1 MKLSRHQLRQMI
13 LEALLSEAEGDEDAP
28 EEETPTD
35 EPTTDEP
42 TTDEPAEGGDTAK
55 TGAESTDD
63 SGEEDPASK
72 EEGGEQNK
80 DKESDKYNR
89 SISAVDIELQD
100 VLTDIEGAAIEKAA
114 AAEKFAQKSNEALR
128 HQFIRFLF
136 EAEESTPALDVD
148 TYASEVARLISNY
161 MNLIDMEK
169 VIFDKAY
176 KFLSDKYGD
185 DTADSFK
192 DILDKKFDLNFDQTV
207 DIEKAQPGY
216 DVYAVGAK
224 GASQA

>member
-1 MKLSRHQLRQMI
+1 MKLSRQQLRQMI
-13 LEALLSEAEGDEDAP
+13 LEALLKEAEGDEDAP

-35 EPTTDEP
+35 EP
-42 TTDEPAEGGDTAK
+42 AEGGDTAE

-63 SGEEDPASK
+63 SGEDAPEEEPTSE

-80 DKESDKYNR
+80 DKESDEYND
-89 SISAVDIELQD
+89 SIASVIPAVDRELQD
-100 VLTDIEGAAIEKAA
+100 VLTDIESAAIKKAA
-114 AAEKFAQKSNEALR
+114 AAEKFASKQNEALR
-128 HQFIRFLF
+128 HEFIRFLF
-136 EAEESTPALDVD
+136 EADEPTPALDVD
-148 TYASEVARLISNY
+148 TYTAEVARLISNY

-176 KFLSDKYGD
+176 KFLLDKYGKD
-185 DTADSFK
+185 MADSFK